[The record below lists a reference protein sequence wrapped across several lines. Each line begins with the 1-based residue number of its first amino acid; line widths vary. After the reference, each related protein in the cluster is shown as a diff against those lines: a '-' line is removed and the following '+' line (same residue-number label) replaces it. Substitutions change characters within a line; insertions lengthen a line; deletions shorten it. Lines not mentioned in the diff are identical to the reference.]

1 MTELECPV
9 SRTSRQ
15 WVINGRPNGRPLE
28 DSDFKMTE
36 GPTRPPED
44 GEVLVRTLFLGMSP
58 GTKGWMENVANYV
71 APTQLGDVMPGDAVG
86 EVVESK
92 AEGFAAGDKVHGQ
105 IGWREYATLPA
116 AGLRKVADDEFLSAN
131 LCVLGSAGLTAFFG
145 MLRIGKPFPGDVVV
159 ITGAAGAVGIVA
171 GQIAKMAGCHVVGIA
186 GGERKCRALVDQL
199 GFDAAIDYKGDDLAG
214 QLAKHI
220 PGEIDVLWDNVGG
233 PLLNDLMAKIALHAR
248 VVICGGIT
256 RYETDKMPAGP
267 ENYFNLVFKRA
278 EMKGLLVYDYAAE
291 FEWARGR
298 MTQWMRDGRLK
309 RLEEVEQGF
318 ENAPRAMM
326 GVFKGH
332 NLGKQI
338 VKIA

>member
-28 DSDFKMTE
+28 DSDIKMTE

-116 AGLRKVADDEFLSAN
+116 AGLRKVALVSIGAGDE
-131 LCVLGSAGLTAFFG
+131 
-145 MLRIGKPFPGDVVV
+145 
-159 ITGAAGAVGIVA
+159 
-171 GQIAKMAGCHVVGIA
+171 
-186 GGERKCRALVDQL
+186 
-199 GFDAAIDYKGDDLAG
+199 
-214 QLAKHI
+214 
-220 PGEIDVLWDNVGG
+220 
-233 PLLNDLMAKIALHAR
+233 
-248 VVICGGIT
+248 
-256 RYETDKMPAGP
+256 
-267 ENYFNLVFKRA
+267 
-278 EMKGLLVYDYAAE
+278 
-291 FEWARGR
+291 
-298 MTQWMRDGRLK
+298 
-309 RLEEVEQGF
+309 
-318 ENAPRAMM
+318 
-326 GVFKGH
+326 
-332 NLGKQI
+332 
-338 VKIA
+338 